1 MVYCLIS
8 LFGILSCKNSQTVYE
23 GNHRDKKIV
32 LKSIEVK
39 GFSTNSISYSVQLG
53 NLPSITIDAQTT
65 DLRGVPYSDDV
76 FGNSLRYYLEKD
88 SALYQDEAVHN
99 NPITPT
105 MLYLSEKKFDRESFD
120 DYADFFRQKWPEIV
134 AFINKDYAYIKNNII
149 GLVYG
154 KRENFIKEFKGLHQG
169 KKMILMVYADG
180 RVCLIN
186 DDKWRQ
192 ENYSGLS
199 PIVQMPG
206 KKLFLDMNPQNGGLT
221 KEEISGLRDKDG
233 KTLEND
239 FVIVEKP

>member
-1 MVYCLIS
+1 
-8 LFGILSCKNSQTVYE
+8 
-23 GNHRDKKIV
+23 
-32 LKSIEVK
+32 
-39 GFSTNSISYSVQLG
+39 
-53 NLPSITIDAQTT
+53 
-65 DLRGVPYSDDV
+65 
-76 FGNSLRYYLEKD
+76 
-88 SALYQDEAVHN
+88 
-99 NPITPT
+99 
-105 MLYLSEKKFDRESFD
+105 
-120 DYADFFRQKWPEIV
+120 
-134 AFINKDYAYIKNNII
+134 
-149 GLVYG
+149 
-154 KRENFIKEFKGLHQG
+154 
-169 KKMILMVYADG
+169 MILMVYADG